1 MSQQQSTDTSSKND
15 NTLRQGIAIVVAVL
29 FGFVLVAANYTGWI
43 ITTVVD
49 RDVFVATLEDLPAH
63 PDVALALAQEVSA
76 GIVETFEVEEKI
88 AESLPEDLAFIA
100 SPLTTSVEGLVTKAV
115 AEIIKADAFTEV
127 WRFALTTSHKAATVY
142 IGLFD
147 GDVLIAEEG
156 TAVLDLSTI
165 GAQVNDR
172 LQEAGFDLLEDADV
186 ELKVELFE
194 LPDSGL
200 IHSIVQ
206 IVTAIRWAVMGITL
220 GLLTLA
226 YGVATNRR
234 RISVWI
240 GGATILAMLVSLINL
255 RFLRSA
261 ITGGIDDTI
270 TEAGALAAWDIIF
283 QRFVARSWIVLL
295 LGATVAFAG
304 WVMGDS
310 ERARSVR
317 ASFVN
322 AARRT
327 QSDGSEPSEITEFV
341 AHHRRLI
348 EWLTV
353 IIGAGILLIGPP
365 LSIGI
370 ILVVIIG
377 VIAIVV
383 VVEWLS
389 ASASGPVD
397 SHEESADGQ
406 ESADDQQPSAKS

>member
-1 MSQQQSTDTSSKND
+1 MSQQQSTDTPPKKD
-15 NTLRQGIAIVVAVL
+15 NTLRQGIAIVVAVI
-29 FGFVLVAANYTGWI
+29 FGISLIAANYTGWI

-49 RDVFVATLEDLPAH
+49 QDVFVATLEDLPAH
-63 PDVALALAQEVSA
+63 PEVALALAQEVSA

-88 AESLPEDLAFIA
+88 AETLPEDLAFIA

-115 AEIIKADAFTEV
+115 AEIIQSDAFTQV
-127 WRFALTTSHKAATVY
+127 WRFALATSHKAATAY

-147 GDVLIAEEG
+147 GDVLTSEEG
-156 TAVLDLSTI
+156 VAVLDLSTI
-165 GAQVNDR
+165 GAQVNDK
-172 LQEAGFDLLEDADV
+172 LQDAGFDVLEDADV
-186 ELKVELFE
+186 ELQIELFE

-200 IHSIVQ
+200 IYSIVQ
-206 IVTAIRWAVMGITL
+206 IITAIRWAVIGITL
-220 GLLTLA
+220 GLLALA
-226 YGVATNRR
+226 YGVATSRR
-234 RISVWI
+234 RISIWI

-261 ITGGIDDTI
+261 ITGGIDDPI
-270 TEAGALAAWDIIF
+270 TESGALAAWDIIL

-310 ERARSVR
+310 DRARSVR
-317 ASFVN
+317 TSFVN
-322 AARRT
+322 AAQRT

-341 AHHRRLI
+341 AQHRRLI

-353 IIGAGILLIGPP
+353 IVGAGILLIGPP

-370 ILVVIIG
+370 IVMVIIG

-383 VVEWLS
+383 ATEWLS

-397 SHEESADGQ
+397 GDQETADT
-406 ESADDQQPSAKS
+406 EDAADTQQPTASS